1 MKKGTRKFLFGIIS
15 LLALLAVA
23 FYFYTAD
30 YYRADETALN
40 VYTTQAAGIQTQGG
54 YTVFT
59 PPEGAA
65 GTAGLIFYP
74 GGKVDERAYAPLLS
88 ALAQNGVTCVL
99 VKMPFHLAV
108 LDINA
113 ANGAAALAPGVK
125 SWYIGGHSLG
135 GAMASSYAA
144 KHASALRGV
153 VLLGAYPTAQSG
165 LPLLTLVGSNDG
177 VINREKLAAVP
188 DVITIEGGNHA
199 QFGNYGPQQGDG
211 TATITAESQQSE
223 TVAQILQ
230 FIANV
235 G

>member
-1 MKKGTRKFLFGIIS
+1 MKKGTRKTLFSIVS
-15 LLALLAVA
+15 LLALLVVA

-30 YYRADETALN
+30 YYRADETALAA
-40 VYTTQAAGIQTQGG
+40 YTAQAGSLSTQTA
-54 YTVFT
+54 YTVFA
-59 PPEGAA
+59 PPAGTA

-74 GGKVDERAYAPLLS
+74 GGKVDERAYAPLLG
-88 ALAQNGVTCVL
+88 ALAQKGVTCIL

-113 ANGAAALAPGVK
+113 ANGAFALAPGVQ

-144 KHASALRGV
+144 KHAQSLRGV
-153 VLLGAYPTAQSG
+153 VLLGAYPTAQSA
-165 LPLLTLVGSNDG
+165 LATLTLVGSNDG
-177 VINREKLAAVP
+177 VVNREKLAAVP

-211 TATITAESQQSE
+211 TATISAESQQSQ
-223 TVAQILQ
+223 TAAYILQ
-230 FIANV
+230 FIADN

>member
-1 MKKGTRKFLFGIIS
+1 MKKGTRKFLFGIVS

-30 YYRADETALN
+30 YYRADETALA
-40 VYTTQAAGIQTQGG
+40 VYTTQAGSIHTQGN
-54 YTVFT
+54 YTVFA
-59 PPEGAA
+59 PPAGTA

-88 ALAQNGVTCVL
+88 ALAQKGVTCVL

-113 ANGAAALAPGVK
+113 ANGATALAPGVQ

-135 GAMASSYAA
+135 GAMASSYAS
-144 KHASALRGV
+144 KHTQLVRGV

-188 DVITIEGGNHA
+188 DITTIEGGNHA
-199 QFGNYGPQQGDG
+199 QFGNYGPQKGDG
-211 TATITAESQQSE
+211 TATINAESQQNE

-230 FIANV
+230 FIAAI